1 LKKISIL
8 ALVLAAGTAFAQN
21 DPATVVGNDGPREP
35 KGTVIG
41 QGWDMGG
48 GSGTRAVIHDTL
60 HFADNQTYD
69 QGNGNAYSGQG
80 AFGAIYDLQLSD
92 DFSTTSDSTL
102 TRVTGDYVCFFGQ
115 APANGLQVDVWT
127 NSGCAPG
134 TLVASQTVP
143 VSAASSWTDT
153 IFGLAG
159 VRLTGDV
166 NIPLTANTSYFIMIQ
181 PIDLS
186 SSGDWYYQIR
196 DNNSFNG
203 CDSYGRDGG
212 RGNAGYGTFNWTSMA
227 NLGFGA
233 GDAGMRVEAEG
244 GGPNCDP
251 ADFNNDGVV
260 DTRDVLAFLNTW
272 SACR

>member
-1 LKKISIL
+1 MKTASIL
-8 ALVLAAGTAFAQN
+8 ALVLTAGAAVAQHN
-21 DPATVVGNDGPREP
+21 PAQSSVYGGAAHSGNDFGGFSQRD
-35 KGTVIG
+35 TVIY
-41 QGWDMGG
+41 
-48 GSGTRAVIHDTL
+48 DTL
-60 HFADNQTYD
+60 NIADNQLYD
-69 QGNGNAYSGQG
+69 VGNGNAYSGTG
-80 AFGAIYDLQLSD
+80 LFGFIYDLQLSD
-92 DFSTTSDSTL
+92 DFATTSDSTL
-102 TRVTGDYVCFFGQ
+102 TRVTADYVTFFGQ
-115 APANGLQVDVWT
+115 SPANGLQVDVWT
-127 NSGCAPG
+127 RTAGCAPG

-153 IFGLAG
+153 LFGLLG

-166 NIPLTANTSYFIMIQ
+166 NIPLSANTDYFIMIQ

-186 SSGDWYYQIR
+186 ASGDWYYQIR
-196 DNNSFNG
+196 DNQSFNG

-212 RGNAGYGTFNWTSMA
+212 RGNPGYGTTQWTSMA

-233 GDAGMRVEAEG
+233 GDAGMRIEAEG

-251 ADFNNDGVV
+251 ADFNDDGVV